1 MREAVTSPNA
11 PQAIGPYSPAV
22 RAGSMLFVSGQI
34 PLDPATGA
42 MVAGDIAAQTRRVMD
57 NIGALLEAAGL
68 SFDAVVRTTIYLTDL
83 GDFAAVNTVY
93 GTYFSAPAP
102 ARATVQVGAL
112 PKGARVEIDVIAVA
126 GR

>member
-1 MREAVTSPNA
+1 M
-11 PQAIGPYSPAV
+11 
-22 RAGSMLFVSGQI
+22 
-34 PLDPATGA
+34 
-42 MVAGDIAAQTRRVMD
+42 
-57 NIGALLEAAGL
+57 
-68 SFDAVVRTTIYLTDL
+68 VRTTIYLTDL